1 VIETVY
7 LIAADSRNRIIV
19 MEVLFLLIV
28 EEDGEC
34 SAVPARVTVI
44 KWQR

>member
-1 VIETVY
+1 MIETVY

-19 MEVLFLLIV
+19 MEVLFLLMV
-28 EEDGEC
+28 GEDGDC

-44 KWQR
+44 QW

>member
-1 VIETVY
+1 VKETAY

-19 MEVLFLLIV
+19 EEVLFLLIV

-34 SAVPARVTVI
+34 SAVPARAAFI
-44 KWQR
+44 KW